1 MDFINQLAISY
12 YDMLKVDYFFYLI
25 ISTIITVFI
34 CVFYSILYIVL
45 SFYLRKQLF
54 KNNILYIYINKWFI

>member
-34 CVFYSILYIVL
+34 CVFYSILYIVY
-45 SFYLRKQLF
+45 YL
-54 KNNILYIYINKWFI
+54 FI